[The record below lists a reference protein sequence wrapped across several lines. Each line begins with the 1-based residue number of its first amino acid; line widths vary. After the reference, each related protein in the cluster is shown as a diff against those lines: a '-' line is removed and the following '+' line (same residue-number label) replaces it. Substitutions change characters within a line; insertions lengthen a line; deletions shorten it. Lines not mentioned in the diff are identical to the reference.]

1 MTSASCAH
9 LGGREGEDGGLVIEW
24 TLGQT
29 NPDRGGLHMHMSLAI
44 GTTSSYQRLKP
55 HDYEVHR

>member
-9 LGGREGEDGGLVIEW
+9 LRGREVEDGGLVIKW
-24 TLGQT
+24 TLSET

-44 GTTSSYQRLKP
+44 GIISIP
-55 HDYEVHR
+55 H